1 MFIEERP
8 AHQKRPR
15 GKKGEKQREKSER
28 EKRRQPKK
36 NEIQGGL
43 NREAASPPKK
53 DWEGK

>member
-36 NEIQGGL
+36 KEIQGGVY
-43 NREAASPPKK
+43 REAASPPKK
-53 DWEGK
+53 DLEGK